1 MRLDRGCYLSE
12 TDKPGLPA
20 GKWEPEGACLRQA
33 WLQDVVIKAAGTQM
47 SPCRPTV
54 QKRGERGG
62 GGCGPRE
69 TGHGA
74 RPAGSAQPGCRSLLL
89 KRVGHGPVHPS
100 VEGSGCVHPAASQAL
115 LPRYPTQAWSPL
127 EAARNQGPKGPAFPT
142 ACTQRW
148 SAHNEEGRRL
158 PPSSAG
164 VSWCRCDL
172 AWGPSM
178 RE

>member
-1 MRLDRGCYLSE
+1 MG
-12 TDKPGLPA
+12 
-20 GKWEPEGACLRQA
+20 PE
-33 WLQDVVIKAAGTQM
+33 
-47 SPCRPTV
+47 
-54 QKRGERGG
+54 KRGTELAQRARLGRGADHFCSRG
-62 GGCGPRE
+62 W
-69 TGHGA
+69 
-74 RPAGSAQPGCRSLLL
+74 
-89 KRVGHGPVHPS
+89 GHGPVHPS
-100 VEGSGCVHPAASQAL
+100 VEGSGCVHPAVSQAL

-158 PPSSAG
+158 PPSSVG

-172 AWGPSM
+172 AWAPSM